1 MLSCVHPPVHSTRSF
16 LGLHLGSISNL
27 YPDWKGHVWMHT
39 AGWQVMDLYMPR
51 TESDFG
57 VKAGEEDEALEKG
70 NEIPKCVDSFPAT
83 NLKAKEL
90 QI

>member
-1 MLSCVHPPVHSTRSF
+1 
-16 LGLHLGSISNL
+16 
-27 YPDWKGHVWMHT
+27 MHT

-83 NLKAKEL
+83 NLKQRSYRYSPVL
-90 QI
+90 QNLPMIMAYLVVK